1 MTDRRAS
8 AHGAALAAYELHYG
22 NGSPRLPREVVA
34 AFLYDY
40 ERLRGGDAEPHPRV
54 ALYPDTLGSETI
66 AAYERERAMPSASP
80 PS

>member
-8 AHGAALAAYELHYG
+8 AHAAALAAYERHCG
-22 NGSPRLPREVVA
+22 NGRRLPREVVA

-40 ERLRGGDAEPHPRV
+40 ERLRGDGREPHPRV

-66 AAYERERAMPSASP
+66 AAYEAERFHAPAVKV
-80 PS
+80 